1 MSKDQALGA
10 VLLIASVLGIIIYG
24 WLVFLTEYSL
34 LVLEL
39 TGFVAIAGILGILSW
54 IGYTMATTPPPKPIE
69 DLEEETLQ
77 AKLD

>member
-69 DLEEETLQ
+69 DLEEE
-77 AKLD
+77 KE

>member
-1 MSKDQALGA
+1 MSKDQALGM
-10 VLLIASVLGIIIYG
+10 VLLVVGVLGIIVYG

-69 DLEEETLQ
+69 DLEEE
-77 AKLD
+77 KE